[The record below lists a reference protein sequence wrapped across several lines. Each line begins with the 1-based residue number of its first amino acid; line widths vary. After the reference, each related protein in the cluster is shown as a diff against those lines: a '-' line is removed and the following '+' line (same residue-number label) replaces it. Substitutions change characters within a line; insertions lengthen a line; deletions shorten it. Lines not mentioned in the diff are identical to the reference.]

1 MTEEIKALVFFFVV
15 VLVIIL
21 DAVIPKPKG
30 KAKSRIWKEVK
41 MTPEQE
47 KAADEMYET
56 AMSVARGRG
65 VAKD

>member
-41 MTPEQE
+41 MTPKQK
-47 KAADEMYET
+47 KAWKEMYEE
-56 AMSVARGRG
+56 AVSMSEGQGGAEQ
-65 VAKD
+65 